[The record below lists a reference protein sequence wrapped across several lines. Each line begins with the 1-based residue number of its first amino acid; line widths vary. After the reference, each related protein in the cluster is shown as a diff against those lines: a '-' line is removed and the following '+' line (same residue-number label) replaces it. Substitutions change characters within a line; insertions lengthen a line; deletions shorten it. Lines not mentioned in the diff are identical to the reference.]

1 MKKAIYPGSF
11 DPITNGH
18 LDIIERSSKIFD
30 KLVVAIAN
38 NSEKKTLF
46 EPNEREEIINLSI
59 NHLDNV
65 EVKIFN
71 GLLID
76 FAKQEKLNI
85 IVRGLRVLSDFE
97 YEFKMALMNRNLD
110 DEITNLFMMAHEKY
124 THISSSLIKEVL
136 SHGGNIDDYI
146 PNAILID
153 PCSGNSF
160 HTFLFTIT

>member
-18 LDIIERSSKIFD
+18 LDIIERSSKIFY

-65 EVKIFN
+65 EVKIFD

-110 DEITNLFMMAHEKY
+110 DEITTLFMMAHEKY

-146 PNAILID
+146 PNSVIEKIKIKI
-153 PCSGNSF
+153 NENKEK
-160 HTFLFTIT
+160 

>member
-110 DEITNLFMMAHEKY
+110 DEITTLFMMAHEKY

-146 PNAILID
+146 PNSVIEKIKIKI
-153 PCSGNSF
+153 NENKEK
-160 HTFLFTIT
+160 